1 MTEPNRSQ
9 HVLRAFLLG
18 GLVAAAAGAA
28 QAQSLSTNSAE
39 FNAGWG
45 RTPGSENHMV
55 DYLTRDANGNRVII
69 DGLILSGEDQSVYA
83 RSGGFGVASSYAG
96 VGAVGGASA
105 IGNNLTVITQG
116 NNNTVIIDSTQ
127 INNGDVIANS
137 NTSGGGQ
144 TNGD

>member
-1 MTEPNRSQ
+1 MTVPNRSQ
-9 HVLRAFLLG
+9 RTSRAVLLA
-18 GLVAAAAGAA
+18 GLAALAAGAA

-39 FNAGWG
+39 FHAGWG

-55 DYLTRDANGNRVII
+55 DYITRDANGNRVII

-83 RSGGFGVASSYAG
+83 RAGGFGVASSYAG
-96 VGAVGGASA
+96 VGAIGGASA

-137 NTSGGGQ
+137 NTSGGG
-144 TNGD
+144 TDGD

>member
-1 MTEPNRSQ
+1 MTVPNRSK
-9 HVLRAFLLG
+9 RASRLL
-18 GLVAAAAGAA
+18 LLAASAALAAGAA
-28 QAQSLSTNSAE
+28 EAQSLSTNSAE

-55 DYLTRDANGNRVII
+55 DYITRDANGNRVII
-69 DGLILSGEDQSVYA
+69 DGLILAGEDQSVYSRA
-83 RSGGFGVASSYAG
+83 GGFGVASSYAG
-96 VGAVGGASA
+96 VGAIGGASA

-137 NTSGGGQ
+137 NTSGGV
-144 TNGD
+144 NDGD